1 MKKRDN
7 YIDLLKGIAIFLVV
21 LGYHDTVLT
30 NYIYSFHMPF
40 FFFISGIFHS
50 NYGSYKKF
58 ISKKIKVLIIPYFTF
73 ATTLFLFWLIIGR
86 KHGESAINNTP
97 IRIAFNGIFIGSD
110 IKNISS
116 MEWGTPVWFLLCLFV
131 VTNLYYFVSK
141 LKVKKVIVINIILG
155 CIGYY
160 LSKHDY
166 LLFKVWHF
174 DTALIAIN
182 FYTFG
187 NLLKNRLLKIEN
199 ISTGIL
205 TLLFFLSIIG
215 NKLNGRI
222 DMSGNHYSN
231 IILFYLTAILGIIFI
246 FGFIKKVKMASNF
259 VEWIGQN
266 TLIILAY
273 HGRAMTFIKLILII
287 ILKVNFPE
295 DNLFLN
301 IIFSIIQILL
311 CIPVIFIFNKYLPFL
326 IGKKKEKIFN

>member
-1 MKKRDN
+1 M
-7 YIDLLKGIAIFLVV
+7 
-21 LGYHDTVLT
+21 
-30 NYIYSFHMPF
+30 
-40 FFFISGIFHS
+40 SGIFHS

-58 ISKKIKVLIIPYFTF
+58 ISKKIKGLIITYFTF
-73 ATTLFLFWLIIGR
+73 AITLFLFWLIIGR
-86 KHGESAINNTP
+86 KYGESAINNTP
-97 IRIAFNGIFIGSD
+97 IKIAFSGIFIGSN

-116 MEWGTPVWFLLCLFV
+116 IDWGAPVWFLLCLFV
-131 VTNLYYFVSK
+131 VTNLYYFILK
-141 LKVKKVIVINIILG
+141 LEIKKIIIVNIILG

-160 LSKHDY
+160 LSKCDY

-174 DTALIAIN
+174 NTALIAIN

-187 NLLKNRLLKIEN
+187 NLLKDRLLKIEN
-199 ISTGIL
+199 ISNGIL
-205 TLLFFLSIIG
+205 TLLFFLSIIV
-215 NKLNGRI
+215 NMLNGRI

-246 FGFIKKVKMASNF
+246 FGFIKKIKVANNF
-259 VEWIGQN
+259 IEWIGQN

-273 HGRAMTFIKLILII
+273 HLRAMTFIKLILSI
-287 ILKVNFPE
+287 ILKINFPE

-326 IGKKKEKIFN
+326 IGKKKEKISN